1 MTNNKNEE
9 ISRLIENEFDSRM
22 EAAVISYILDEGIK
36 DLKNG
41 TEESISKI
49 EGNGF
54 MSAEFL
60 QALVRTAIKICKT
73 YTSMEIM
80 CFIRMSCLFAPFP
93 KSVDLYKED
102 FTETGWSELCGRL
115 DEEEEE
121 ESLRIEV
128 LIISEE

>member
-36 DLKNG
+36 NLQNE

-49 EGNGF
+49 DGEKF
-54 MSAEFL
+54 MTAEFL
-60 QALVRTAIKICKT
+60 QALVRTAVKICKT
-73 YTSMEIM
+73 YRPMEIM
-80 CFIRMSCLFAPFP
+80 CFIRMSCQFAPFP

-115 DEEEEE
+115 DEDE
-121 ESLRIEV
+121 ESCEIKV